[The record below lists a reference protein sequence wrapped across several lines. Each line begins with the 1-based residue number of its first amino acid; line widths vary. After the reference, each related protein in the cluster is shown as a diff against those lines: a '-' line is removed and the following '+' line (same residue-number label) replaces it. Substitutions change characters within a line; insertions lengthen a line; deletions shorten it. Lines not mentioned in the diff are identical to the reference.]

1 MEYDKR
7 KMIGK
12 KDICKYLKEIIFKGN
27 KFALFMI
34 CISRDFICIVYI

>member
-12 KDICKYLKEIIFKGN
+12 KDICKYFFVKSYLKEIN
-27 KFALFMI
+27 LLY
-34 CISRDFICIVYI
+34 S